1 MRKVAGGDNP
11 ARQRPGGNTV
21 LKIASWN
28 VNSLNVR
35 LPHVLAWCDMAE
47 PDVLAL
53 QETKL
58 TDDRFPVDELKE
70 VGYHSVYSG
79 QKTYNGV
86 AIVSHEPATDV
97 VTDIPGLDDPQ
108 RRILAATIGD
118 VRVIDL
124 YVVNG
129 SEVGSEKYA
138 YKLHWLEQVTKWIG
152 MELEHHDKVVVLGD
166 FNIAPDDRDV
176 HDPEAWHERIL
187 CSTPEREA
195 LQRMLDLGLTDTFRL
210 FGQEEKTWSWWDYR
224 AAAFRRN
231 LGLRID
237 LVLASKAMAEACTAS
252 YIDKEPRRQERPSDH
267 APAIA
272 EFEF

>member
-1 MRKVAGGDNP
+1 M
-11 ARQRPGGNTV
+11 

-35 LPHVLAWCDMAE
+35 LPHVLAWCDMAV

-58 TDDRFPVDELKE
+58 VDERFPVDELME
-70 VGYHSVYSG
+70 AGYHSVFSG

-86 AIVSHEPATDV
+86 AILSREPASDT
-97 VTDIPGLDDPQ
+97 VTDIDGLDDPQ
-108 RRILAATIGD
+108 RRILAATIAG
-118 VRVIDL
+118 VRIIDL

-138 YKLHWLEQVTKWIG
+138 YKLHWLEQVTKFIARE
-152 MELEHHDKVVVLGD
+152 MQAHDKVVVLGD

-195 LQRMLDLGLTDTFRL
+195 LQRILDLGLSDTFRL
-210 FGQEEKTWSWWDYR
+210 FEQEEKIWSWWDYR
-224 AAAFRRN
+224 QAAFRRN
-231 LGLRID
+231 MGLRID
-237 LVLASKAMAEACTAS
+237 LVLASAALTEVCKAS

-267 APAIA
+267 APAVA
-272 EFEF
+272 EFDTSV